1 MKLNQEKE
9 VTKWTTMA
17 IRRGV
22 MDSLN
27 LLANYEHRTAGEMVA
42 VMMRGYQ
49 ENVAKDMDMTV
60 DELKTFLNNY
70 ERD

>member
-17 IRRGV
+17 IRKPV
-22 MDSLN
+22 MDNVN
-27 LLANYEHRTAGEMVA
+27 LLANYKHRTAGEMVA
-42 VMMRGYQ
+42 VMIRGYQ
-49 ENVAKDMDMTV
+49 QKVAKDMDMSV
-60 DELKTFLNNY
+60 DELKTFLTNY

>member
-17 IRRGV
+17 IRKPI
-22 MDSLN
+22 MDNVN

-42 VMMRGYQ
+42 FMMRGYQ
-49 ENVAKDMDMTV
+49 EKAAKDMDMTV
-60 DELKTFLNNY
+60 DELKTFLTNY

>member
-17 IRRGV
+17 IRK
-22 MDSLN
+22 
-27 LLANYEHRTAGEMVA
+27 
-42 VMMRGYQ
+42 
-49 ENVAKDMDMTV
+49 KDMDMTV
-60 DELKTFLNNY
+60 DELKTFLTNY

>member
-17 IRRGV
+17 IRKGV

-49 ENVAKDMDMTV
+49 ERVAKDMDLTV
-60 DELKTFLNNY
+60 DELKTFLTNY

>member
-17 IRRGV
+17 IRKDTR
-22 MDSLN
+22 DILN
-27 LLANYEHRTAGEMVA
+27 LFANYEHRASGEMVA
-42 VMMRGYQ
+42 VMMRGYLQ
-49 ENVAKDMDMTV
+49 KTAKDMDLTV
-60 DELKTFLNNY
+60 DELKTFLTNY

>member
-17 IRRGV
+17 IRKPV
-22 MDSLN
+22 MDNVN

-42 VMMRGYQ
+42 FMMRGYQ
-49 ENVAKDMDMTV
+49 A
-60 DELKTFLNNY
+60 LKL
-70 ERD
+70 

>member
-1 MKLNQEKE
+1 
-9 VTKWTTMA
+9 
-17 IRRGV
+17 